1 MLKQIKQKELNKQ
14 KLQTLKDTLTSK
26 QKNLSTQE
34 TSIQNKLKAKQ
45 KELQTLQKQQAPP
58 SVGGKHKKIKNKK
71 TYARAI
77 FPEGVDKDE
86 MVDGIVRRLD
96 ELKII
101 NENHFIESMF
111 HYYQQSLFSIRK
123 IKNKLFQKGF
133 DAKVIDEFINQKF
146 HENPEL
152 EIEILKQYIVKK
164 KIADLE
170 ESDLKKKLY
179 QQSFS
184 ENSIFRVIKD

>member
-1 MLKQIKQKELNKQ
+1 MKKDANEYLFNEAVNYLGKYPATRKKIKEY
-14 KLQTLKDTLTSK
+14 LQ
-26 QKNLSTQE
+26 
-34 TSIQNKLKAKQ
+34 
-45 KELQTLQKQQAPP
+45 
-58 SVGGKHKKIKNKK
+58 KKIKNKK
-71 TYARAI
+71 TYTRAI
-77 FPEGVDKDE
+77 FPEGIDKEE
-86 MVDGIVRRLD
+86 MVEGIVGRLD

-101 NENHFIESMF
+101 NEDHFIESMF

-133 DAKVIDEFINQKF
+133 DSKVIDEFINQKF

-152 EIEILKQYIVKK
+152 EIEILKQYIIKK

-170 ESDLKKKLY
+170 ESELKKKLY

>member
-1 MLKQIKQKELNKQ
+1 MKKEAHEYLFNEAVKYLGKYPATRKKIKEY
-14 KLQTLKDTLTSK
+14 LQ
-26 QKNLSTQE
+26 
-34 TSIQNKLKAKQ
+34 
-45 KELQTLQKQQAPP
+45 
-58 SVGGKHKKIKNKK
+58 KKIKNKK
-71 TYARAI
+71 TYTRAI
-77 FPEGVDKDE
+77 FPDGVDKEE
-86 MVDGIVRRLD
+86 MVDGIVERLD

-101 NENHFIESMF
+101 NEDHFLESMF

-152 EIEILKQYIVKK
+152 EVEILKQYIVKK
-164 KIADLE
+164 KIAGLE

>member
-1 MLKQIKQKELNKQ
+1 MI
-14 KLQTLKDTLTSK
+14 
-26 QKNLSTQE
+26 
-34 TSIQNKLKAKQ
+34 A
-45 KELQTLQKQQAPP
+45 
-58 SVGGKHKKIKNKK
+58 
-71 TYARAI
+71 
-77 FPEGVDKDE
+77 
-86 MVDGIVRRLD
+86 GIVERLD

-101 NENHFIESMF
+101 NEDHFIESIF

-133 DAKVIDEFINQKF
+133 DSKVIDEFINQKF
-146 HENPEL
+146 YENPEL

-164 KIADLE
+164 KLDGLDV
-170 ESDLKKKLY
+170 SDLKKKLY

>member
-1 MLKQIKQKELNKQ
+1 MKKEANEYLFNEAVKY
-14 KLQTLKDTLTSK
+14 L
-26 QKNLSTQE
+26 
-34 TSIQNKLKAKQ
+34 
-45 KELQTLQKQQAPP
+45 
-58 SVGGKHKKIKNKK
+58 GKYPATRKKIKEYLQKKLNNKK
-71 TYARAI
+71 TYSRAI
-77 FPEGVDKDE
+77 FPEGVDKE
-86 MVDGIVRRLD
+86 EIIDGIVGRLD

-101 NENHFIESMF
+101 NEDHFIESMF

-133 DAKVIDEFINQKF
+133 DSKIIDEFIDQKF
-146 HENPEL
+146 YENPEL

-164 KIADLE
+164 KLANLD

>member
-1 MLKQIKQKELNKQ
+1 MKKDASEYLFNEAVKYLGKYPATRKKIKEY
-14 KLQTLKDTLTSK
+14 LQ
-26 QKNLSTQE
+26 
-34 TSIQNKLKAKQ
+34 
-45 KELQTLQKQQAPP
+45 
-58 SVGGKHKKIKNKK
+58 KKIKNKK

-77 FPEGVDKDE
+77 FPEGVDKE
-86 MVDGIVRRLD
+86 KIIEGIVERLD

-101 NENHFIESMF
+101 NEDHFIESTF

-133 DAKVIDEFINQKF
+133 DSKIIDEFIDQKF
-146 HENPEL
+146 YENPEL

-164 KIADLE
+164 KLANLD

>member
-1 MLKQIKQKELNKQ
+1 MKKDASEYLFNEAIKY
-14 KLQTLKDTLTSK
+14 
-26 QKNLSTQE
+26 
-34 TSIQNKLKAKQ
+34 I
-45 KELQTLQKQQAPP
+45 
-58 SVGGKHKKIKNKK
+58 GKYPATRKKIKEYLQKKIRNKK
-71 TYARAI
+71 TYLKA
-77 FPEGVDKDE
+77 FFLEGVNKE
-86 MVDGIVRRLD
+86 EIVHEIVERLD
-96 ELKII
+96 RLKII
-101 NENHFIESMF
+101 NEDHFMESMF

-133 DAKVIDEFINQKF
+133 DPKVIDEFINQKF

-152 EIEILKQYIVKK
+152 EIEILKKYIVKK
-164 KIADLE
+164 KIASLE

>member
-1 MLKQIKQKELNKQ
+1 MKKSASDYLFNEAVKYLGKYPATRKKIKEY
-14 KLQTLKDTLTSK
+14 LQ
-26 QKNLSTQE
+26 
-34 TSIQNKLKAKQ
+34 
-45 KELQTLQKQQAPP
+45 
-58 SVGGKHKKIKNKK
+58 KKIKNKK
-71 TYARAI
+71 TYTRAI
-77 FPEGVDKDE
+77 FPEGVDKEE
-86 MVDGIVRRLD
+86 MVEGIVERLD

-101 NENHFIESMF
+101 NEDHFIESMF

-152 EIEILKQYIVKK
+152 EVEILKQYIVKK
-164 KIADLE
+164 KIAGLE

>member
-1 MLKQIKQKELNKQ
+1 MKKDANEYLFNEAVKYLGKYPATRKKIKEY
-14 KLQTLKDTLTSK
+14 LQ
-26 QKNLSTQE
+26 
-34 TSIQNKLKAKQ
+34 
-45 KELQTLQKQQAPP
+45 
-58 SVGGKHKKIKNKK
+58 KKIKNKK
-71 TYARAI
+71 TYTRAI
-77 FPEGVDKDE
+77 FPEGIDKEE
-86 MVDGIVRRLD
+86 MIEGIVGRLD

-101 NENHFIESMF
+101 NEDHFLESMF

-123 IKNKLFQKGF
+123 IKNKLFLKGF
-133 DAKVIDEFINQKF
+133 DSKVINEFINQKF

-164 KIADLE
+164 KIAGLE
-170 ESDLKKKLY
+170 ESELKKKLY

>member
-1 MLKQIKQKELNKQ
+1 MKKEANEYLFNEAVKYLGKYPATRKKIKEY
-14 KLQTLKDTLTSK
+14 
-26 QKNLSTQE
+26 
-34 TSIQNKLKAKQ
+34 
-45 KELQTLQKQQAPP
+45 LQK
-58 SVGGKHKKIKNKK
+58 KLKNKK
-71 TYARAI
+71 TYSRAI
-77 FPEGVDKDE
+77 FPEGVDKE
-86 MVDGIVRRLD
+86 EIIDGIVGRLD
-96 ELKII
+96 ELNII
-101 NENHFIESMF
+101 NEDHFIESMF

-133 DAKVIDEFINQKF
+133 DSKVIDEFINQKF

-164 KIADLE
+164 KIADLD

>member
-1 MLKQIKQKELNKQ
+1 MKKDANEYLFNEAVKYLGKYPATRKKIREY
-14 KLQTLKDTLTSK
+14 LQ
-26 QKNLSTQE
+26 
-34 TSIQNKLKAKQ
+34 
-45 KELQTLQKQQAPP
+45 
-58 SVGGKHKKIKNKK
+58 KKIKNKK
-71 TYARAI
+71 TYTRAI
-77 FPEGVDKDE
+77 FPEGIDKEE
-86 MVDGIVRRLD
+86 MVEGIVGRLD

-101 NENHFIESMF
+101 NEDHFIESMF

-133 DAKVIDEFINQKF
+133 DSKVIDEFINQKF

-164 KIADLE
+164 KIAGLE
-170 ESDLKKKLY
+170 ESELKKKLY

>member
-1 MLKQIKQKELNKQ
+1 MKKEANEYLFNEAVKYLGKYPATRKKIKEY
-14 KLQTLKDTLTSK
+14 
-26 QKNLSTQE
+26 
-34 TSIQNKLKAKQ
+34 
-45 KELQTLQKQQAPP
+45 LQK
-58 SVGGKHKKIKNKK
+58 KLKNKK
-71 TYARAI
+71 TYSRAI
-77 FPEGVDKDE
+77 FPEGVDKE
-86 MVDGIVRRLD
+86 EIIDGIVSRLD

-101 NENHFIESMF
+101 NEDHFIESMF

-133 DAKVIDEFINQKF
+133 DSKAIDEFINQKF
-146 HENPEL
+146 YENPEL

-164 KIADLE
+164 KLNDLD

>member
-1 MLKQIKQKELNKQ
+1 MK
-14 KLQTLKDTLTSK
+14 
-26 QKNLSTQE
+26 KNANEFLFNEAVKYLGRYPATR
-34 TSIQNKLKAKQ
+34 
-45 KELQTLQKQQAPP
+45 
-58 SVGGKHKKIKNKK
+58 KKIKEYLQKKIENKK

-77 FPEGVDKDE
+77 FSEGVDKEE
-86 MVDGIVRRLD
+86 MIEAIVGRLD

-101 NENHFIESMF
+101 NEDHFLESMF

-133 DAKVIDEFINQKF
+133 NPKVIDEFINQKF
-146 HENPEL
+146 QENPEL

-164 KIADLE
+164 KIADLD

-184 ENSIFRVIKD
+184 ENSIFKVIKD

>member
-1 MLKQIKQKELNKQ
+1 MKKEAHEYLFNEAVKYLGKYPATRKKIKEY
-14 KLQTLKDTLTSK
+14 LQ
-26 QKNLSTQE
+26 
-34 TSIQNKLKAKQ
+34 
-45 KELQTLQKQQAPP
+45 
-58 SVGGKHKKIKNKK
+58 KKIKNKK
-71 TYARAI
+71 TYTRAI
-77 FPEGVDKDE
+77 FPEGVNKEE
-86 MVDGIVRRLD
+86 MIAGIVERLD

-101 NENHFIESMF
+101 NEDHFLESMF

-164 KIADLE
+164 KLTNLE
-170 ESDLKKKLY
+170 ESDLKKRLY

>member
-1 MLKQIKQKELNKQ
+1 MKKEAHEYLFNEAVKYLGKYPATRKKIKEYL
-14 KLQTLKDTLTSK
+14 
-26 QKNLSTQE
+26 
-34 TSIQNKLKAKQ
+34 
-45 KELQTLQKQQAPP
+45 
-58 SVGGKHKKIKNKK
+58 HKKIKNKK
-71 TYARAI
+71 TYTRAI
-77 FPEGVDKDE
+77 FPEGVDKEE
-86 MVDGIVRRLD
+86 MVERIVERLD

-101 NENHFIESMF
+101 NEDHFIESMF

-133 DAKVIDEFINQKF
+133 DSKVIDEFINQKF
-146 HENPEL
+146 YENPEL

-164 KIADLE
+164 KLADLD

>member
-1 MLKQIKQKELNKQ
+1 MK
-14 KLQTLKDTLTSK
+14 
-26 QKNLSTQE
+26 KNADDYLFNEAT
-34 TSIQNKLKAKQ
+34 KYL
-45 KELQTLQKQQAPP
+45 
-58 SVGGKHKKIKNKK
+58 GKYPATRKKIKEYLQKKIRNKK

-77 FPEGVDKDE
+77 FPEGVDKEE
-86 MVDGIVRRLD
+86 MVDGIVERLD

-111 HYYQQSLFSIRK
+111 HYYQRSLFSIRK

-133 DAKVIDEFINQKF
+133 DPKAIDEFVEQKF
-146 HENPEL
+146 YENPEL
-152 EIEILKQYIVKK
+152 EIEILKQYIIKK
-164 KIADLE
+164 KLTELE
-170 ESDLKKKLY
+170 GPDLKKKLY

>member
-1 MLKQIKQKELNKQ
+1 MKKDANEYLFNEAVKYLGKYPATRKKIKEY
-14 KLQTLKDTLTSK
+14 LQ
-26 QKNLSTQE
+26 
-34 TSIQNKLKAKQ
+34 
-45 KELQTLQKQQAPP
+45 
-58 SVGGKHKKIKNKK
+58 KKIKNKK
-71 TYARAI
+71 TYTRAI
-77 FPEGVDKDE
+77 FPEGIDKEE
-86 MVDGIVRRLD
+86 MIEGIVGRLD

-101 NENHFIESMF
+101 NEDHFIESMF

-133 DAKVIDEFINQKF
+133 DSKVIDEFINQKF
-146 HENPEL
+146 YENPEL

-164 KIADLE
+164 KLAGLE
-170 ESDLKKKLY
+170 ESELKKKLY

>member
-1 MLKQIKQKELNKQ
+1 MKKDVNEYLFNEAIKYL
-14 KLQTLKDTLTSK
+14 
-26 QKNLSTQE
+26 
-34 TSIQNKLKAKQ
+34 
-45 KELQTLQKQQAPP
+45 
-58 SVGGKHKKIKNKK
+58 GKYPATRKKIKEHLQKKIKDKK
-71 TYARAI
+71 TYARVI

-86 MVDGIVRRLD
+86 IIDGIVDRLD

-101 NENHFIESMF
+101 NENHFIESLF

-133 DAKVIDEFINQKF
+133 DPKAIDEFVNQKF
-146 HENPEL
+146 YENPEL

-164 KIADLE
+164 KLTELE
-170 ESDLKKKLY
+170 ESELKKKLY

>member
-1 MLKQIKQKELNKQ
+1 MKKDANEYLFNEAVKYLGKYPATRKKIKEY
-14 KLQTLKDTLTSK
+14 LQ
-26 QKNLSTQE
+26 
-34 TSIQNKLKAKQ
+34 
-45 KELQTLQKQQAPP
+45 
-58 SVGGKHKKIKNKK
+58 KKIKNKK
-71 TYARAI
+71 TYARVI

-86 MVDGIVRRLD
+86 MVDGIVRHLD

-146 HENPEL
+146 QENPEL
-152 EIEILKQYIVKK
+152 EIEILKQYIIKK
-164 KIADLE
+164 KIADLD

>member
-1 MLKQIKQKELNKQ
+1 MKKEAHEYLFNEAVKYLGKYPATRKKIKEY
-14 KLQTLKDTLTSK
+14 LQ
-26 QKNLSTQE
+26 
-34 TSIQNKLKAKQ
+34 
-45 KELQTLQKQQAPP
+45 
-58 SVGGKHKKIKNKK
+58 KKIKNKK
-71 TYARAI
+71 TYTRAI
-77 FPEGVDKDE
+77 FPEGVDKEE
-86 MVDGIVRRLD
+86 MIAGIVERLD

-101 NENHFIESMF
+101 NEDHFLESMF

-133 DAKVIDEFINQKF
+133 DSKVIDEFINQKF

-164 KIADLE
+164 KIANLE

>member
-1 MLKQIKQKELNKQ
+1 MKKEASEYLFNEAVKYLGKYPATRKKIKEY
-14 KLQTLKDTLTSK
+14 LQ
-26 QKNLSTQE
+26 
-34 TSIQNKLKAKQ
+34 
-45 KELQTLQKQQAPP
+45 
-58 SVGGKHKKIKNKK
+58 KKIKNKK
-71 TYARAI
+71 TYTRTI
-77 FPEGVDKDE
+77 FPEGVDKEE
-86 MVDGIVRRLD
+86 MIAGIVERLD
-96 ELKII
+96 GLKII
-101 NENHFIESMF
+101 NEDHFLESMF
-111 HYYQQSLFSIRK
+111 HYYQRSLFSIRK